1 MEVRSGGHL
10 KFSLFFLFFSIFTMF
25 ICGQDRDL
33 SLQLSWE
40 KDFELILELQGLPT
54 RGEIK
59 KSTDRE
65 TLLKQ
70 REDLQEKKK
79 VLEKRLDLLRTPIY
93 TDQLYDEMLEEG
105 TNDINSTKESIEK
118 KLKDVN
124 LKLDEVERKLRN
136 LKNEH

>member
-1 MEVRSGGHL
+1 
-10 KFSLFFLFFSIFTMF
+10 MF

>member
-10 KFSLFFLFFSIFTMF
+10 KFSLFFLIFSILTMF